1 MGDVLEDGGIYFG
14 WDMGA
19 GKDSD
24 VRVAMQHNADGSF
37 TIVDIAEH
45 INEPADLEFEKV
57 GGVWCLPEVSRG

>member
-45 INEPADLEFEKV
+45 INEPAVLDLE
-57 GGVWCLPEVSRG
+57 